1 MLPFLEIISDVDVR
15 NRVEELYYRHRDLL
29 FKIAKSHLHNDD
41 LAEEAIQE
49 TFVVVAEKCETL
61 DLSNDEEARNLL
73 TVTTKFRALGI
84 YNKNKRNEKLITKIT
99 LRETFE
105 ESSPEDDY
113 LEQLTIETLVKALH
127 SIDEKYSSVLSL
139 QVINGLKSKDI
150 AELIGKSDGAVRQML
165 HTARIKIK
173 EIAEKE
179 ERIDE

>member
-1 MLPFLEIISDVDVR
+1 MLPFLEIISDVNVR

-29 FKIAKSHLHNDD
+29 FRIAKKYVFKDD
-41 LAEEAIQE
+41 LAEDAVQE
-49 TFVVVAEKCETL
+49 TFLVIAEKCETL
-61 DLSNDEEARNLL
+61 NLTDDKKAKSLL
-73 TVTTKFRALGI
+73 TVTTRFRALGI
-84 YNKNKRNEKLITKIT
+84 YEKNKRNEKLITKIT

-105 ESSPEDDY
+105 EISPEDDY